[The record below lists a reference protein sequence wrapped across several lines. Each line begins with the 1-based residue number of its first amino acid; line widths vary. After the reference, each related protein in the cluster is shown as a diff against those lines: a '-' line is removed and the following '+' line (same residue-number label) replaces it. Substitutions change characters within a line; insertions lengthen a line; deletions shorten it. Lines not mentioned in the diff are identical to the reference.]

1 MHLKK
6 TILIIVITFLSI
18 SSLAKSEIS
27 YEKEFDETQFIIES
41 QIQAFLDDNAELAYS
56 YAAPLIKMKFNNP
69 IEFMSMVKNYYEPVY
84 NPKQFYFIDARYFE
98 GAIYHQLQV
107 ISQQDE
113 SFLATYSLIQDE
125 GNWKIS
131 GCAVYPMQKQSI

>member
-6 TILIIVITFLSI
+6 TILIIITFLSI

-41 QIQAFLDDNAELAYS
+41 QIQAFLDENAELAYS

-69 IEFMSMVKNYYEPVY
+69 LEFMSMVKNYYEPVY

>member
-1 MHLKK
+1 MHFKK
-6 TILIIVITFLSI
+6 TILLITFLSI

-27 YEKEFDETQFIIES
+27 YEKDFDETQFIIES
-41 QIQAFLDDNAELAYS
+41 QIQAFLDENAELAYS

-69 IEFMSMVKNYYEPVY
+69 LEFMSMVKNYYEPVY

-113 SFLATYSLIQDE
+113 SFLATYSLIQD
-125 GNWKIS
+125 GGKWKIS

>member
-6 TILIIVITFLSI
+6 TILTIITFLSI

-41 QIQAFLDDNAELAYS
+41 QIQAFLDENAELAYS
-56 YAAPLIKMKFNNP
+56 YAAPLIKMKFDSP
-69 IEFMSMVKNYYEPVY
+69 SEFMFMVKNYYEPVY

-113 SFLATYSLIQDE
+113 SFLATYSLIKD
-125 GNWKIS
+125 GGKWKIS

>member
-6 TILIIVITFLSI
+6 TILIIATFLSI

>member
-6 TILIIVITFLSI
+6 TALIIITFLSI

-27 YEKEFDETQFIIES
+27 YEKQFNETQFIIES
-41 QIQAFLDDNAELAYS
+41 QIQAFLDENAELAYS

-69 IEFMSMVKNYYEPVY
+69 LEFMSMVKNYYEPVY

-98 GAIYHQLQV
+98 GAVYHQLQV
-107 ISQQDE
+107 ISQQNE

-125 GNWKIS
+125 GKWKIS

>member
-6 TILIIVITFLSI
+6 TILLIITFLSI

-41 QIQAFLDDNAELAYS
+41 QIQAFLDENAELAYS

-69 IEFMSMVKNYYEPVY
+69 LEFMSMVKNYYEPVY

-98 GAIYHQLQV
+98 GAIYHQLQI

-113 SFLATYSLIQDE
+113 SFLATYSLIQD
-125 GNWKIS
+125 GGKWKIS

>member
-1 MHLKK
+1 VYLKK
-6 TILIIVITFLSI
+6 SILIIITILSL
-18 SSLAKSEIS
+18 SGLAKSETS
-27 YEKEFDETQFIIES
+27 FEKEFSETQSVIES
-41 QIQAFLDDNAELAYS
+41 QIQAFLDENAELAYS
-56 YAAPLIKMKFNNP
+56 FAAPLIKMKFTNP

-84 NPKQFYFIDARYFE
+84 NPKQFYFLEAKYYE

-107 ISQQDE
+107 ISQKNE

-125 GNWKIS
+125 GIWKIS

>member
-6 TILIIVITFLSI
+6 SILIIITILSL
-18 SSLAKSEIS
+18 SGLAKSETS
-27 YEKEFDETQFIIES
+27 FEKEFSETQSVIES
-41 QIQAFLDDNAELAYS
+41 QIQAFLDENAELAYS
-56 YAAPLIKMKFNNP
+56 YAAPLIKMKFTNS

-84 NPKQFYFIDARYFE
+84 NPKQFYFLEAKYYE

-107 ISQQDE
+107 ISQKNE

-125 GNWKIS
+125 GRWKIS
-131 GCAVYPMQKQSI
+131 GCAVYPMQNQSI

>member
-1 MHLKK
+1 MHFKK
-6 TILIIVITFLSI
+6 TLLIIITFLSI
-18 SSLAKSEIS
+18 SSLAKSDIS
-27 YEKEFDETQFIIES
+27 YEKEFNETQFIIES
-41 QIQAFLDDNAELAYS
+41 QIQAFLDKDAELAYS

-69 IEFMSMVKNYYEPVY
+69 LEFMSMVKNYYEPVY

-125 GNWKIS
+125 GKWKIS

>member
-6 TILIIVITFLSI
+6 TLLIIITLLGI

-27 YEKEFDETQFIIES
+27 YEKEFNETRFIIES
-41 QIQAFLDDNAELAYS
+41 QIQAFLDENAELAYS
-56 YAAPLIKMKFNNP
+56 YAAPLIKMKFSNP
-69 IEFMSMVKNYYEPVY
+69 LEFMYMVKSYYEPVY
-84 NPKQFYFIDARYFE
+84 NPKQFQFIDAKYYE

-107 ISQQDE
+107 ISQQNE

-125 GNWKIS
+125 GKWKIS

>member
-1 MHLKK
+1 MHIRK
-6 TILIIVITFLSI
+6 TILFIITFLSI

-41 QIQAFLDDNAELAYS
+41 QIQAFLDENAELAYS

-69 IEFMSMVKNYYEPVY
+69 LEFMSMVKNYYEPVY

-113 SFLATYSLIQDE
+113 SFLATYSLIQD
-125 GNWKIS
+125 GGKWKIS

>member
-6 TILIIVITFLSI
+6 TVLIIVTFLII

-41 QIQAFLDDNAELAYS
+41 QIQAFLDENAELAYS

-69 IEFMSMVKNYYEPVY
+69 LEFMSMVKNYYEPVY

-125 GNWKIS
+125 GKWKIS
-131 GCAVYPMQKQSI
+131 GCAVYSMQKQSI

>member
-6 TILIIVITFLSI
+6 TILLITFLSI
-18 SSLAKSEIS
+18 SSLAKSENS

-41 QIQAFLDDNAELAYS
+41 QIQAFLDENAELAYS

-69 IEFMSMVKNYYEPVY
+69 LEFMSMVKNYYEPVY

-125 GNWKIS
+125 GKWKIS

>member
-6 TILIIVITFLSI
+6 TVLIIITFLSI

-27 YEKEFDETQFIIES
+27 YEKQFNETQFIIES
-41 QIQAFLDDNAELAYS
+41 QIQAFLDENAELAYS

-69 IEFMSMVKNYYEPVY
+69 LEFMSMVKNYYEPVY

-98 GAIYHQLQV
+98 GAVYHQLQV
-107 ISQQDE
+107 ISQQNE

-125 GNWKIS
+125 GIWKIS

>member
-6 TILIIVITFLSI
+6 TALIIITFLSI

-27 YEKEFDETQFIIES
+27 YEKQFNETQFIIES
-41 QIQAFLDDNAELAYS
+41 QIQAFLDENAELAYS

-69 IEFMSMVKNYYEPVY
+69 LEFMSMVKNYYEPVY
-84 NPKQFYFIDARYFE
+84 NPKQFYFIDARYFD
-98 GAIYHQLQV
+98 GAVYHQLQV
-107 ISQQDE
+107 ISQQNE

-125 GNWKIS
+125 GIWKIS

>member
-1 MHLKK
+1 VYLKK
-6 TILIIVITFLSI
+6 SILIIITILSL
-18 SSLAKSEIS
+18 SGLAKSETS
-27 YEKEFDETQFIIES
+27 FEKEFSETQSVIES
-41 QIQAFLDDNAELAYS
+41 QIQAFLDENAELAYS
-56 YAAPLIKMKFNNP
+56 YAAPMIKMKFTNP

-84 NPKQFYFIDARYFE
+84 NPKQFYFLEAKYYE

-107 ISQQDE
+107 ISQKNE

-125 GNWKIS
+125 GRWKIS

>member
-1 MHLKK
+1 MHFKK
-6 TILIIVITFLSI
+6 TLLIFITFLSI

-41 QIQAFLDDNAELAYS
+41 QIQAFLDENAELAYS

-69 IEFMSMVKNYYEPVY
+69 LEFMSMVKNYYEPVY

-98 GAIYHQLQV
+98 GAIYHQLQI

-113 SFLATYSLIQDE
+113 SFLATYSLIQD
-125 GNWKIS
+125 GGKWKIS

>member
-6 TILIIVITFLSI
+6 TILLITFLSI

-41 QIQAFLDDNAELAYS
+41 QIQAFLDENAELAYS

-69 IEFMSMVKNYYEPVY
+69 LEFMSMVKNYYEPVY

-107 ISQQDE
+107 VSQQDE

-125 GNWKIS
+125 GKWKIS